1 MNSQL
6 KFKILVSSFL
16 FSFLSLSQK
25 YSSIYF
31 VGGKSLS
38 SFNYKNA
45 SSEKDKSIESISK
58 NNIGF
63 DFFINNNRSMF
74 RAELMLRQSGAK
86 ATYNGV
92 PVRWDLNYSDFAIDY
107 FLNLFKSRN
116 SKGVFTFAPGVGFS
130 MGYLL
135 SGNQYINNVKY
146 NLLEKDAFNKNDY
159 MFRGMIHFRTNIAKS
174 FFITAEYRAAT
185 SIKQIE
191 KADSKESTKNIY
203 QGLVFGVGLRFH

>member
-1 MNSQL
+1 M
-6 KFKILVSSFL
+6 KFNFKLKILASFFL
-16 FSFLSLSQK
+16 ISFLSFSQK

-45 SSEKDKSIESISK
+45 SGEKDKTIESVSK

-63 DFFINNNRSMF
+63 NFFINNNRSMF

-86 ATYNGV
+86 SNYNGV
-92 PVRWDLNYSDFAIDY
+92 PVRWDLNYSDFALDY

-116 SKGVFTFAPGVGFS
+116 TKGTFTFAPGLGFS

-135 SGNQYINNVKY
+135 NGNQFINDNQYNV
-146 NLLEKDAFNKNDY
+146 LTTEAFSNTDFN
-159 MFRGMIHFRTNIAKS
+159 FRGMLHFRTNIARS

-191 KADSKESTKNIY
+191 KVDSEESTRNIY

>member
-45 SSEKDKSIESISK
+45 SSEKDKSIGSVYK

-63 DFFINNNRSMF
+63 NFFINNNRSMF
-74 RAELMLRQSGAK
+74 RAELMLRQAGAK
-86 ATYNGV
+86 ATYNEI

-159 MFRGMIHFRTNIAKS
+159 MLRGMIHFRTNIAKS

-191 KADSKESTKNIY
+191 KADSKESTKNIN
-203 QGLVFGVGLRFH
+203 QGFVLGVGLRFH